1 MKAIEKA
8 RSAVARLKAE
18 TEVYRLVIRHPRTP
32 RLSRILLGAAVA
44 YALSPIDLI
53 PDFIPVLGHLDD
65 LLLLPILVWTAIRL
79 VPAEVVREC
88 REAAGT
94 CGPRIDPEPGQGP
107 LDGEGPGR
115 TRLERSGDR
124 PPRRHVVN
132 P

>member
-1 MKAIEKA
+1 MKPIEKA
-8 RSAVARLKAE
+8 RIAVARLKTE

-44 YALSPIDLI
+44 YAVSPIDLI
-53 PDFIPVLGHLDD
+53 PDFIPVLGYLDD

-94 CGPRIDPEPGQGP
+94 CGAHIDPEPRHGNR
-107 LDGEGPGR
+107 DGGESGKEAPR
-115 TRLERSGDR
+115 T
-124 PPRRHVVN
+124 
-132 P
+132 